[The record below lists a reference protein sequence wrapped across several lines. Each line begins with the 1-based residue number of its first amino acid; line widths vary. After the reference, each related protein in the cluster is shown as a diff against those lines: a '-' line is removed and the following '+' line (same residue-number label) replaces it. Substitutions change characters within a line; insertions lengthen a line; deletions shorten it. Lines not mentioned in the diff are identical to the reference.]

1 MKCIFFSVGECR
13 SMIRKLAITIPEDM
27 EEIDMHFAEQVWAK
41 KAKEEGI
48 LIGEERGE
56 QRGIL
61 IGEERGIKLGE
72 ERGKAEER
80 QKNIGVAIDM
90 CNSLGVPREAIVIQL
105 VNRYKLTHDEA
116 MALVD
121 QRLS

>member
-1 MKCIFFSVGECR
+1 
-13 SMIRKLAITIPEDM
+13 MIRKLAITIPEDM

-48 LIGEERGE
+48 LIGEERG
-56 QRGIL
+56 IKL
-61 IGEERGIKLGE
+61 GEERGLKLGE

-105 VNRYKLTHDEA
+105 VNRYKLTRDEA